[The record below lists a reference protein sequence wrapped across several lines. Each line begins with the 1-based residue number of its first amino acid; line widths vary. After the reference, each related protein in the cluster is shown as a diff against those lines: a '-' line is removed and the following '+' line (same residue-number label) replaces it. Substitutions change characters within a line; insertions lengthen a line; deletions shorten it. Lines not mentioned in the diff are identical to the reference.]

1 MKIPADKSS
10 PGWPSL
16 TENRN
21 TPASSP
27 HRAGEA
33 KILPVNAIGELTRA
47 ARARGQ
53 TVVHAH
59 GVFDLI
65 HVGHLRHLQEA
76 AGLGDILVVTIT
88 EDAHVNKGPGRPV
101 FSEQLRA
108 EMLAALEIVD
118 YVGINRAPSAEP
130 AIEAIRPSIYIKG
143 PDYENQ
149 SEDITGKI
157 SSEQMAVEKFGG
169 RLVITH
175 DVTFSSSALINRHL
189 DVHDPELQEF
199 LSHARARDALPAV
212 NAVLSKIENFR
223 VLVVGDTIIDDY
235 QYVTPIGKSPKENM
249 IATIHNDREVFAGG
263 VIATANHV
271 ASLCRQVD
279 VVTTLGAV
287 QSYEALVRESVKE
300 NVKLHLFQRPGSP
313 TVRKRRFID
322 PTYMRKL
329 FEVYFMEDSHPP
341 RELTDAIDSH
351 IARIAGDYDVVLVN
365 DFGHGAIPPS
375 TIDVL
380 CRKARFLAVNAQS
393 NSGNLGFNLI
403 TRYPRADYISIDAPE
418 ARLALSNKYDDVDTL
433 PAQLVPG
440 RIDCARI
447 AITHG
452 KNGCYTYQA
461 GGEPMKI
468 PAFTKTI
475 VDTVGAG
482 DAFLAVTSPAVAAG
496 AEMDIVGLIGNAAGA
511 IKVGIVGHR
520 NSIDKISL
528 TKFLT
533 SLLK

>member
-1 MKIPADKSS
+1 MTENKSS
-10 PGWPSL
+10 FV
-16 TENRN
+16 
-21 TPASSP
+21 ASAQRS
-27 HRAGEA
+27 AEG
-33 KILPVNAIGELTRA
+33 KILPIKAIGELTRA
-47 ARARGQ
+47 ARNRGQ

-65 HVGHLRHLQEA
+65 HVGHLRHLKEA
-76 AGLGDILVVTIT
+76 AGLGDILVITIT

-108 EMLAALEIVD
+108 EMLAALELVD
-118 YVGINRAPSAEP
+118 YVGINRASSAEP

-149 SEDITGKI
+149 GEDITGKI
-157 SSEQMAVEKFGG
+157 SSEQAEVEKFGG

-175 DVTFSSSALINRHL
+175 DITFSSSALINRHL
-189 DVHDPELQEF
+189 DIHDPELQEF
-199 LSHARARDALPAV
+199 LSYARARNALKAV
-212 NAVLSKIENFR
+212 HEALARIENYR

-249 IATIHNDREVFAGG
+249 IATIYNDCEVFAGG
-263 VIATANHV
+263 VIATANHL
-271 ASLCRQVD
+271 ASLCREVD
-279 VVTTLGAV
+279 VVTTLGTV
-287 QSYEALVRESVKE
+287 ESCEELVRESVKD
-300 NVKLHLFQRPGSP
+300 NVNLQLFHRPGSP

-329 FEVYFMEDSHPP
+329 FEVYFMEDAHPP
-341 RELTDAIDSH
+341 QETTNAIDNH
-351 IARIAGDYDVVLVN
+351 LHRVAGDYDLVLVN
-365 DFGHGAIPPS
+365 DFGHGAIPAS
-375 TIDVL
+375 TVDVL
-380 CRKARFLAVNAQS
+380 CQKARFLAVNAQS

-433 PAQLVPG
+433 AGQLIPG
-440 RIDCARI
+440 RINCPRI

-452 KNGCYTYQA
+452 KNGCFTYQV
-461 GGEPMKI
+461 GGRTLKV

-482 DAFLAVTSPAVAAG
+482 DAFLAVTSPAVAA
-496 AEMDIVGLIGNAAGA
+496 ETDMDIVGLIGNAAGA